1 MKQWVISIV
10 NCEDSGGEFF
20 HLRVL
25 GLALLVTY
33 SIIINYVSGT
43 LKINLF
49 IIIASKVSEISPIL
63 HGPCRNEE
71 MEKNCS
77 YIRNVSFHR
86 GDMFRSACW

>member
-20 HLRVL
+20 HLRML

-49 IIIASKVSEISPIL
+49 IIIASKVSEISHIL
-63 HGPCRNEE
+63 HCGDTMAPVE
-71 MEKNCS
+71 MKKWRK
-77 YIRNVSFHR
+77 IAHT
-86 GDMFRSACW
+86 